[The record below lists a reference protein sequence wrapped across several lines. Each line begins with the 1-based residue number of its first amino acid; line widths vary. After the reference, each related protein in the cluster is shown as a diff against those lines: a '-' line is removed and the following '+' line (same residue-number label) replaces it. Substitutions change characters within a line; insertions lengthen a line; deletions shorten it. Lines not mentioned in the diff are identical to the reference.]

1 MLLEKAR
8 EEIYRVI
15 GNKRLVGEPDVPN
28 LPYLQAI
35 IKETFRLHPPAS
47 LVTRKTV
54 QKRDPK
60 IWDCPLDF
68 WPERFLQQGTD
79 NQVNSV
85 DVRGQHFQLLPFG
98 SGRRVCPGVNL
109 TNEMLPG
116 VLAAMIQCF
125 DWQVVGSSALRRKTL
140 STRTIHHFCYPLSF
154 CRVQCF
160 EGEDLIHPYNP
171 PLPLPLMFFTI
182 IL

>member
-15 GNKRLVGEPDVPN
+15 GNKQLVGEPDVPN

-109 TNEMLPG
+109 TMKMLPG

-125 DWQVVGSSALRRKTL
+125 DWQLSSKPIAAWKNKLCNSAETIGASQSKRPSVL
-140 STRTIHHFCYPLSF
+140 GEYIISTKESQI
-154 CRVQCF
+154 
-160 EGEDLIHPYNP
+160 P
-171 PLPLPLMFFTI
+171 PSPQEPEA
-182 IL
+182 